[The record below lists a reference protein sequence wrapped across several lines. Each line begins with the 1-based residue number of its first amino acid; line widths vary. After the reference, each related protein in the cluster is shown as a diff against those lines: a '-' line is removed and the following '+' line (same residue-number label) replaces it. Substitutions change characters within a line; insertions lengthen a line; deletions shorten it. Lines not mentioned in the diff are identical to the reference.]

1 MELDHV
7 FLATVDAETVEARLQ
22 EFGLVFSRRRRHP
35 GQGTANACALFDNA
49 YFEILW
55 PDDEKEINSDL
66 VKPLGL
72 WQRAHWRETGACPFG
87 ISFQPS
93 TNPKLSQPPVA
104 WTYEAAYLPAGA
116 SLPIVTPKEALTD
129 PLVFISPRGKAPA
142 VWPPASQHELRH
154 RGSQR
159 TLSDVR
165 ITRPE
170 GAPALSTGVRWF
182 CERGLLSVENGDEY
196 RMELEWNAGASEKT
210 QKLDWPV
217 PVTFRW

>member
-7 FLATVDAETVEARLQ
+7 FLATVDAETVEAKLT
-22 EFGLVFSRRRRHP
+22 EFGLVFSRRGRHP

-49 YFEILW
+49 FFEILW

-66 VKPLGL
+66 VSPLGL

-87 ISFQPS
+87 ISFRPS
-93 TNPKLSQPPVA
+93 TNPSSSEPPEV

-116 SLPIVTPKEALTD
+116 SFPIVTPKGAIAD
-129 PLVFISPRGKAPA
+129 PLIFISPEGKAPV
-142 VWPPASQHELRH
+142 VWSPVGQRDLQH

-159 TLSDVR
+159 TLTYVR

-170 GAPALSTGVRWF
+170 TASKLSTGVRWF
-182 CERGLLSVENGDEY
+182 CERGLLSIKDGDNY
-196 RMELEWNAGASEKT
+196 RMQLVWDHGASEKT